1 SGSDSFQIAS
11 GQSEVP
17 CLELGL
23 SEATP
28 LHAHQDGNIQPA
40 PFTTAPWTAKAFKS
54 FTMVELTEEDR
65 AWLAQLPP
73 VSPNSDISDPW
84 KGGDPDRAPCS
95 LTTRETGMATKPFQV
110 DPRDLTL
117 RQETW
122 ESLRGLLNY
131 ALRLSNTQTSYLA
144 IFGTSL
150 PDNPPRTTLE
160 PAPETTEQFQVI
172 LLPE

>member
-1 SGSDSFQIAS
+1 MVD
-11 GQSEVP
+11 P
-17 CLELGL
+17 
-23 SEATP
+23 TNP
-28 LHAHQDGNIQPA
+28 WQD
-40 PFTTAPWTAKAFKS
+40 
-54 FTMVELTEEDR
+54 E
-65 AWLAQLPP
+65 
-73 VSPNSDISDPW
+73 
-84 KGGDPDRAPCS
+84 DPDRAPVS
-95 LTTRETGMATKPFQV
+95 IPTRLSEIAVKPFQV